1 MDSSNRTGKI
11 NAGIE
16 YEICVSCGVET
27 DIPIDTHI
35 DHRYG
40 YIEGFGQVCG
50 RCNYTEKRDMGMM
63 EFS

>member
-16 YEICVSCGVET
+16 YEICIGCGDITDIDVET
-27 DIPIDTHI
+27 PIDM
-35 DHRYG
+35 RNG
-40 YIEGFGQVCG
+40 YIEGAGQVCG
-50 RCNYTEKRDMGMM
+50 KCNYTEKRDVGML